1 MEQNLST
8 SLNMSQRLDTQLVQ
22 LVDIITMPTEELN
35 EKIKKE
41 AERNPV
47 LDIKEKTPSFEALE
61 NKTYTPR
68 TRMSDEANGS
78 EYADDSSSD
87 WFEKTVSEKED
98 LREHLTKEL
107 GLLDLDE
114 KTRETAEMII
124 SSLDQSG
131 FTGFDVEALV
141 PEKYKDYVK
150 DAVKA
155 IQSLEPTGVG
165 AKDWR
170 EALMLQ
176 IKEIEKDRSEVSRYH
191 DIIYRG
197 LDYIKN
203 GEEDKLARAMKIG
216 REDLDEMIRVIRTL
230 TPFPGL
236 KYTSS
241 YTQYIVPEITV
252 TVKDGTIILD
262 THSSDLLDVDVDES
276 YLALKNEVKEKCGRK
291 DKEAI
296 KFLRENIQSAEN
308 LIKEINMRKS
318 TMEKLGLLL
327 VDKERDFFLYG
338 PMYLKPLTMT
348 NAAEIMGVNVS
359 TVSKLAQAKYVL
371 TPWGTFPLRFFFSTE
386 VKTSES
392 DSPISKTAV
401 IYKIKE
407 IIENNTGGKKLSDER
422 IREELE
428 KQGIIVARRTVNKY
442 RREAEKK

>member
-1 MEQNLST
+1 
-8 SLNMSQRLDTQLVQ
+8 
-22 LVDIITMPTEELN
+22 
-35 EKIKKE
+35 
-41 AERNPV
+41 
-47 LDIKEKTPSFEALE
+47 
-61 NKTYTPR
+61 
-68 TRMSDEANGS
+68 
-78 EYADDSSSD
+78 
-87 WFEKTVSEKED
+87 
-98 LREHLTKEL
+98 
-107 GLLDLDE
+107 
-114 KTRETAEMII
+114 MII

-131 FTGFDVEALV
+131 FTGPECENLV
-141 PEKYKDYVK
+141 PEKYRKYVK

-176 IKEIEKDRSEVSRYH
+176 IKEIEKDRAEVSRYH

-216 REDLDEMIRVIRTL
+216 REDLDEMIKVIKSL

-241 YTQYIVPEITV
+241 YTQYIIPEITV
-252 TVKDGTIILD
+252 TVKDGTILLD
-262 THSSDLLDVDVDES
+262 THSSDLIDVGIDES
-276 YLALKNEVKEKCGRK
+276 YLTLKNEIKEKGDKK
-291 DKEAI
+291 DKEAG

-308 LIKEINMRKS
+308 LIKEVNIRKS

-327 VDKERDFFLYG
+327 VEKEKDFFLYG
-338 PMYLKPLTMT
+338 PMYLKALTMT
-348 NAAEIMGVNVS
+348 AAALIMGVNVS

-392 DSPISKTAV
+392 DSPLSKTAV

-407 IIENNTGGKKLSDER
+407 IIDSNSSGKKLSDQK
-422 IREELE
+422 IADELGKE
-428 KQGIIVARRTVNKY
+428 GIIVARRTVNKY

>member
-1 MEQNLST
+1 
-8 SLNMSQRLDTQLVQ
+8 MSQRLDTQLIQ
-22 LVDIITMPTEELN
+22 LMDIITMPTEELN
-35 EKIKKE
+35 EKIKRE
-41 AERNPV
+41 AEKNPV
-47 LDIKEKTPSFEALE
+47 LDIREKTPSFEALE
-61 NKTYTPR
+61 KKTYTPR
-68 TRMSDEANGS
+68 ASMNDEANGRDY
-78 EYADDSSSD
+78 EDDGKSD

-98 LREHLTKEL
+98 LREHLIKEL

-114 KTRETAEMII
+114 KVRETAEMII
-124 SSLDQSG
+124 SGLDQSG
-131 FTGFDVEALV
+131 FTGPEPESLV
-141 PEKYKDYVK
+141 SDEYKDYVK
-150 DAVKA
+150 DAVKVVK
-155 IQSLEPTGVG
+155 SLEPTGVG

-176 IKEIEKDRSEVSRYH
+176 IKEIEKDRAEISRYH

-197 LDYIKN
+197 LDYIQN
-203 GEEDKLARAMKIG
+203 GEEDKLAKAMKIG
-216 REDLDEMIRVIRTL
+216 REDLDEMIRVIKSL

-252 TVKDGTIILD
+252 SVKNGTIFLD
-262 THSSDLLDVDVDES
+262 THSSDLLDVEIDES
-276 YLALKNEVKEKCGRK
+276 YLALKNEIKEKSDRK
-291 DKEAI
+291 DKEAG

-327 VDKERDFFLYG
+327 VEKERDFFLYG
-338 PMYLKPLTMT
+338 PMYLKALTMT
-348 NAAEIMGVNVS
+348 VAAGIMGVNVS

-386 VKTSES
+386 VKTNES
-392 DSPISKTAV
+392 DSLLSKTAV

-407 IIENNTGGKKLSDER
+407 IIASNTSGKKLSDQK
-422 IREELE
+422 IADELE
-428 KQGIIVARRTVNKY
+428 KEGIIVARRTVNKY